1 MWFDTHAH
9 LFLLS
14 GSGDDE
20 SLRPA
25 DLRSKLI
32 PVLDLAQKN
41 GVGAIVCPGIDRRTS
56 ELAIAIAELF
66 PGLVWAAVGIHPNS
80 ASQAT
85 AHDWEEICRWATH
98 PTVVAIGETG
108 LDWFRDYTP
117 REIQI
122 TWFLRHLELSRQIG
136 KAVIVHCRDA
146 EEDMTLTLREAKRSG
161 NLAGVMHACAA
172 PWETVQQWLDL
183 GMYVSFAG
191 SVTYSNKKLRHIRE
205 AARHVPLDRLLIE
218 TDSPFLVPEPL
229 RGREKVCF
237 PSHVGL
243 TGTFIAQI
251 RGLSVA
257 EFAEATSQNA
267 SRMFR
272 LVKS

>member
-9 LFLLS
+9 LFLVWES
-14 GSGDDE
+14 GEDE
-20 SLRPA
+20 PLRPE
-25 DLRSKLI
+25 DIRSKLT
-32 PVLDLAQKN
+32 PVLELAQKD
-41 GVGAIVCPGIDRRTS
+41 GVEGIVCPGIDRRTS

-85 AHDWEEICRWATH
+85 TRDWEKICEWATH
-98 PTVVAIGETG
+98 PAVVAIGETG

-117 REIQI
+117 REAQI
-122 TWFLRHLELSRQIG
+122 TWFLRHLELSWQVG

-146 EEDMTLTLREAKRSG
+146 EEDMTLALREAKRSG
-161 NLAGVMHACAA
+161 DLVGVMHACAA
-172 PWETVQQWLDL
+172 PWKTVAQWLDL
-183 GMYVSFAG
+183 GMFVSFAG
-191 SVTYSNKKLRHIRE
+191 SVTYSNKKLQHIRE
-205 AARHVPLDRLLIE
+205 AAQYVPLDRLLIE

-229 RGREKVCF
+229 RGREKICF

-257 EFAEATSQNA
+257 ELAEATSQNA
-267 SRMFR
+267 NRIFR
-272 LVKS
+272 SVKS